1 MIDTSYEGIEQFR
14 KDLPV
19 LRAFAGWSSDAL
31 ADMLGVS
38 RTTMIHIERGDAIN
52 TVYYLAIRKL
62 LDEAAHKDRTLK
74 DVLDLLDVMKYHD
87 MFISSAAEII
97 KTRCRG
103 RTKARGKEELGEWFR
118 DWRPKS

>member
-14 KDLPV
+14 KDLPI

-38 RTTMIHIERGDAIN
+38 RATMIHIERGDAIN
-52 TVYYLAIRKL
+52 TVYYLAIKKL
-62 LDEAAHKDRTLK
+62 LDEAADKDRTLK
-74 DVLDLLDVMKYHD
+74 DVLDLLDVMQYHD
-87 MFISSAAEII
+87 MFITSATEII

-118 DWRPKS
+118 CVWTN